1 MLPKRSDE
9 KLPRI
14 TRLLPMCK
22 AACCAA
28 GLLASALVQG
38 EELPAIALIIDDMG
52 NHASHGEHALSLGG
66 RVTYA
71 FLPHTPH
78 ARRLAER
85 AHREGKEVMLHLPM
99 DSYDGNQLGPG
110 ALTLHMTERAFKRT
124 LNANIEAIPHV
135 AGLNNHMGSLLTRHP
150 GAMAWLMQV
159 LDQRPGM
166 FFIDSRTTRETV
178 AEQLALEYD
187 VPNTRRNVFLDND
200 RDPAKIRANF
210 GWLVRQARQQGFA
223 VGIGHP
229 YPETLS
235 VLGDELERLGEHGV
249 RLISA
254 SEIIALQ
261 RSSNSWQE
269 SSSPSP
275 RVAKSSKP

>member
-1 MLPKRSDE
+1 
-9 KLPRI
+9 
-14 TRLLPMCK
+14 MCK

-28 GLLASALVQG
+28 GLLASTLVQG
-38 EELPAIALIIDDMG
+38 EDLPAIALIIDDMG
-52 NHASHGEHALSLGG
+52 NHASHGEHALSLDG

-99 DSYDGNQLGPG
+99 DSHDGNQLGPG

-166 FFIDSRTTRETV
+166 FFIDRCI
-178 AEQLALEYD
+178 
-187 VPNTRRNVFLDND
+187 F
-200 RDPAKIRANF
+200 
-210 GWLVRQARQQGFA
+210 
-223 VGIGHP
+223 
-229 YPETLS
+229 
-235 VLGDELERLGEHGV
+235 
-249 RLISA
+249 
-254 SEIIALQ
+254 
-261 RSSNSWQE
+261 
-269 SSSPSP
+269 SSSICFTC
-275 RVAKSSKP
+275 